1 MAHVAKWK
9 RERVQELVDLM
20 VNSHVVGIVDL
31 HGIPA
36 AQMISMRAVLRGK
49 ADVNMTRNTLMDLAI
64 TEAAKQR
71 PGLEQLKQLV
81 DGQCAIVTTD
91 ENPFKLFRQM
101 EGTKTPAPAKTGDI
115 APEDI
120 VVKAGDTPFKPG
132 PIIGELQKAGIPAA
146 IEAGKIIIKKDKVLV
161 PKGEPVPD
169 EVAKVLVKLEILP
182 MIVGMDLRGAFED
195 GVLYGKDVL
204 NVPADYY
211 PNMIGLAAR
220 NALGLSLSIAYI
232 TPQTVT
238 PLLSKAYREAMALSV
253 AGAFPT
259 KESIGAILA
268 KADAQMMTLASI
280 TGLEDDRIKNRMAAV
295 PATKPVSEPKAAE
308 AKKEEE
314 EEQVSEEEA
323 AAGLSSLFD

>member
-9 RERVQELVDLM
+9 KEVVQELVDRM
-20 VNSHVVGIVDL
+20 VHSHVVGIVDL

-36 AQMISMRAVLRGK
+36 AQMISMRAGLRGK
-49 ADVNMTRNTLMDLAI
+49 AHVNMTRNTLMDLAI

-71 PGLEQLKQLV
+71 PGLEQLKQII

-91 ENPFKLFRQM
+91 INPFKLFRQM

-120 VVKAGDTPFKPG
+120 AVKAGDTPFKPG

-146 IEAGKIIIKKDKVLV
+146 IESGKIIIKKDKVLV

-169 EVAKVLVKLEILP
+169 EVAKVLAKLEILP
-182 MIVGMDLRGAFED
+182 MIVGMDLRAAFED

-211 PNMIGLAAR
+211 TNMLGLAAR
-220 NALGLSLSIAYI
+220 SALGLSLSIAYV

-259 KESIGAILA
+259 KDSIGAILA

-280 TGLEDDRIKNRMAAV
+280 TGLEDERIKNRKAAV
-295 PATKPVSEPKAAE
+295 PVAQPVSGSKAVE

-314 EEQVSEEEA
+314 EEQVSEEQA

>member
-1 MAHVAKWK
+1 MAHVANWK
-9 RERVQELVDLM
+9 KERVQELVDLM
-20 VNSHVVGIVDL
+20 AHSHVVGIVNL

-36 AQMISMRAVLRGK
+36 AQMISMRAGLRGK
-49 ADVNMTRNTLMDLAI
+49 ANVSMTRNTLMDLAI
-64 TEAAKQR
+64 TEAAKLR
-71 PGLEQLKQLV
+71 PGLEQLRPIV

-91 ENPFKLFRQM
+91 INPFKLFRQM

-120 VVKAGDTPFKPG
+120 AVKAGDTPFKPG
-132 PIIGELQKAGIPAA
+132 PVIGELQKAGIPAA
-146 IEAGKIIIKKDKVLV
+146 IESGKIIIKKDKVLV

-169 EVAKVLVKLEILP
+169 EVAKVLVRLEILP
-182 MIVGMDLRGAFED
+182 MIVGMDLRAAFED

-211 PNMIGLAAR
+211 TNMLGLAAR
-220 NALGLSLSIAYI
+220 SALGLSLSIAYV

-238 PLLSKAYREAMALSV
+238 PLLSKAYRQAMALSV

-280 TGLEDDRIKNRMAAV
+280 IGLEDERIKNKMAAV
-295 PATKPVSEPKAAE
+295 PAAQPVSETKAVE
-308 AKKEEE
+308 AKNEE

>member
-9 RERVQELVDLM
+9 KDVVQELVDLM
-20 VNSHVVGIVDL
+20 VHSHAVGIVDL

-36 AQMISMRAVLRGK
+36 AQMISMRAGLRGK
-49 ADVNMTRNTLMDLAI
+49 AEVNMTRNTLMDLAI
-64 TEAAKQR
+64 TEAAKQK
-71 PGLEQLKQLV
+71 PGLEQLRPLI

-91 ENPFKLFRQM
+91 INPFKLFRQM
-101 EGTKTPAPAKTGDI
+101 EGTKTPAPAKAGDI

-120 VVKAGDTPFKPG
+120 VVKAGETPFKPG

-146 IEAGKIIIKKDKVLV
+146 IESGKIVVKKDKVLV

-169 EVAKVLVKLEILP
+169 EVAKVLVKMEILP
-182 MIVGMDLRGAFED
+182 MIVGMDLRAAFEG

-204 NVPADYY
+204 NVPVDYY
-211 PNMIGLAAR
+211 TNMMGVAAR
-220 NALGLSLSIAYI
+220 NALGLSLSIAYV

-259 KESIGAILA
+259 KDSIGAILA

-280 TGLEDDRIKNRMAAV
+280 VGLEDERIKNRMAAIHV
-295 PATKPVSEPKAAE
+295 AKPVSEPKVVE
-308 AKKEEE
+308 AKNEKEEE
-314 EEQVSEEEA
+314 KVSEEEA

>member
-1 MAHVAKWK
+1 
-9 RERVQELVDLM
+9 
-20 VNSHVVGIVDL
+20 
-31 HGIPA
+31 
-36 AQMISMRAVLRGK
+36 
-49 ADVNMTRNTLMDLAI
+49 
-64 TEAAKQR
+64 
-71 PGLEQLKQLV
+71 
-81 DGQCAIVTTD
+81 
-91 ENPFKLFRQM
+91 
-101 EGTKTPAPAKTGDI
+101 
-115 APEDI
+115 
-120 VVKAGDTPFKPG
+120 
-132 PIIGELQKAGIPAA
+132 
-146 IEAGKIIIKKDKVLV
+146 
-161 PKGEPVPD
+161 
-169 EVAKVLVKLEILP
+169 VKLEILP

-220 NALGLSLSIAYI
+220 NALGLSLSIAYV

-280 TGLEDDRIKNRMAAV
+280 TGLEDDRLKNRKAAV
-295 PATKPVSEPKAAE
+295 TAAAPVSESKAVEAE
-308 AKKEEE
+308 KDEE

>member
-9 RERVQELVDLM
+9 MERVQELVDMM
-20 VNSHVVGIVDL
+20 VHSHAVGIVNL

-36 AQMISMRAVLRGK
+36 AQMISMRAGLRGK
-49 ADVNMTRNTLMDLAI
+49 ANVSMTRNTLMDLAI

-71 PGLEQLKQLV
+71 PGLEQLRPLV

-91 ENPFKLFRQM
+91 INPFKLFRQM
-101 EGTKTPAPAKTGDI
+101 ESTKTPAPAKAGDI
-115 APEDI
+115 APMDI
-120 VVKAGDTPFKPG
+120 AVKAGDTPFKPG

-146 IEAGKIIIKKDKVLV
+146 IESGKIIIKKDKVLV
-161 PKGEPVPD
+161 PQGEPVPD

-182 MIVGMDLRGAFED
+182 MIVGMDLRAAFED

-204 NVPADYY
+204 DVPVDHYT
-211 PNMIGLAAR
+211 NLMGQAAR
-220 NALGLSLSIAYI
+220 NALGLSLSIAYV

-238 PLLSKAYREAMALSV
+238 PLLSKAYRQALALSV

-259 KESIGAILA
+259 KDNVGSLLA
-268 KADAQMMTLASI
+268 KADAHMMALASVI
-280 TGLEDDRIKNRMAAV
+280 GLEDERIKNRTVAAS
-295 PATKPVSEPKAAE
+295 AAEPVSEPKAEE
-308 AKKEEE
+308 AKKDDEEP
-314 EEQVSEEEA
+314 VSEEEA

>member
-9 RERVQELVDLM
+9 TDRVQELVDLM
-20 VNSHVVGIVDL
+20 VHSHVVGIVDL

-36 AQMISMRAVLRGK
+36 AQMISMRAGLRSK
-49 ADVNMTRNTLMDLAI
+49 AHVNMTRNTLMDLAI

-71 PGLEQLKQLV
+71 PGLEQLRPVV

-91 ENPFKLFRQM
+91 INPFKLFRQM
-101 EGTKTPAPAKTGDI
+101 EGTKTPAPARSGDI

-120 VVKAGDTPFKPG
+120 AVKAGDTPFKPG

-146 IEAGKIIIKKDKVLV
+146 IESGKIIIKKDKVLV
-161 PKGEPVPD
+161 PKGEPVPE
-169 EVAKVLVKLEILP
+169 EVAKVLAKLEILP
-182 MIVGMDLRGAFED
+182 MIVGMDLRAAFED
-195 GVLYGKDVL
+195 GVLYGRDVL
-204 NVPADYY
+204 NIPADHYT
-211 PNMIGLAAR
+211 NMLGLAAR
-220 NALGLSLSIAYI
+220 SALGLSLSIAYV

-259 KESIGAILA
+259 KDSIGAILA

-280 TGLEDDRIKNRMAAV
+280 IGLEDERIKSRTAAA
-295 PATKPVSEPKAAE
+295 PAAKPVSEPKAAE
-308 AKKEEE
+308 AKKDEE

>member
-9 RERVQELVDLM
+9 KDRVQELVDLM
-20 VNSHVVGIVDL
+20 VHSHVVGIVDL

-36 AQMISMRAVLRGK
+36 AQMISMRAGLRGK
-49 ADVNMTRNTLMDLAI
+49 ANVNMTRNTLMDLAI

-71 PGLEQLKQLV
+71 PGLEQLKQII

-91 ENPFKLFRQM
+91 INPFKLFRQM

-120 VVKAGDTPFKPG
+120 AVKAGDTPFKPG

-146 IEAGKIIIKKDKVLV
+146 IEGGKIIIKKDKVLV

-169 EVAKVLVKLEILP
+169 EVAKVLAKLEILP
-182 MIVGMDLRGAFED
+182 MIVGMDLRAAFED

-211 PNMIGLAAR
+211 TNMLGLAAR
-220 NALGLSLSIAYI
+220 SALGLSLSIAYV

-253 AGAFPT
+253 ASAYPT
-259 KESIGAILA
+259 KDSIGAILA

-280 TGLEDDRIKNRMAAV
+280 TGLEDERIQNRKAAV
-295 PATKPVSEPKAAE
+295 PAAQPVSESKAVE
-308 AKKEEE
+308 AKKDEE
-314 EEQVSEEEA
+314 EEQVSEEQA

>member
-9 RERVQELVDLM
+9 RERVQELVDMM
-20 VNSHVVGIVDL
+20 VHSHAVGIVDL

-36 AQMISMRAVLRGK
+36 TQMISMRAGLRGK
-49 ADVNMTRNTLMDLAI
+49 ANVSMTRNTLMDLAI

-71 PGLEQLKQLV
+71 PGLEQLRPLV

-91 ENPFKLFRQM
+91 INPFKLFRQM
-101 EGTKTPAPAKTGDI
+101 ESTKTPAPAKAGDI

-132 PIIGELQKAGIPAA
+132 PIIGELQRAGVPAA
-146 IEAGKIIIKKDKVLV
+146 IESGKIIIKKDKVLV

-182 MIVGMDLRGAFED
+182 MIVGMDLRAAFED

-204 NVPADYY
+204 NVPTDHYI
-211 PNMIGLAAR
+211 NLLGLAAR
-220 NALGLSLSIAYI
+220 NALGLSLSIAYV

-238 PLLSKAYREAMALSV
+238 PLLSRAYRQALALSV

-259 KESIGAILA
+259 KDSIGAILA
-268 KADAQMMTLASI
+268 RADAQMMALASI
-280 TGLEDDRIKNRMAAV
+280 IGLEDERIKNRMAAV
-295 PATKPVSEPKAAE
+295 PAARPVSEPKAAE
-308 AKKEEE
+308 AKKDEEE
-314 EEQVSEEEA
+314 KQVSEEEA

>member
-9 RERVQELVDLM
+9 RERVQGLVDQM
-20 VNSHVVGIVDL
+20 VNSQVVGIVDL

-36 AQMISMRAVLRGK
+36 AQMISMRAGLRGK
-49 ADVNMTRNTLMDLAI
+49 AEVSMTRNTLMDLAI
-64 TEAAKQR
+64 TEAAKKR
-71 PGLEQLKQLV
+71 PGLEQLRRMV
-81 DGQCAIVTTD
+81 EGQCAIVTTD

-101 EGTKTPAPAKTGDI
+101 EGTKTPAPAKPGDI

-120 VVKAGDTPFKPG
+120 VVKAGETPFKPG

-146 IEAGKIIIKKDKVLV
+146 IESGKIIIKKDKVLV
-161 PKGEPVPD
+161 PKGEPVPE
-169 EVAKVLVKLEILP
+169 EVAKVLAKLEILP
-182 MIVGMDLRGAFED
+182 MIVGMDLRAAFED

-211 PNMIGLAAR
+211 TNLLGLAAR
-220 NALGLSLSIAYI
+220 NALGLSLSIAYV

-253 AGAFPT
+253 ASAFPT
-259 KESIGAILA
+259 RESIGAILA

-280 TGLEDDRIKNRMAAV
+280 IGLEDDRIKHRMAAV
-295 PATKPVSEPKAAE
+295 PAAKPVNEPKAAE

-314 EEQVSEEEA
+314 EERVSEEEA

>member
-9 RERVQELVDLM
+9 KDMVQELVDNM
-20 VNSHVVGIVDL
+20 VHSHVVGIVDL

-36 AQMISMRAVLRGK
+36 AQMISMRAGLRGK
-49 ADVNMTRNTLMDLAI
+49 AHVNMTRNTLMDLAI
-64 TEAAKQR
+64 TEAAKQK
-71 PGLEQLKQLV
+71 PGLEQLRPII
-81 DGQCAIVTTD
+81 DGQCAIVTSD
-91 ENPFKLFRQM
+91 INPFKLFRQM

-120 VVKAGDTPFKPG
+120 MVKAGDTPFKPG

-169 EVAKVLVKLEILP
+169 EVAKVLAKLEILP
-182 MIVGMDLRGAFED
+182 MIVGMDLRAVFED
-195 GVLYGKDVL
+195 GVIYGKDVL
-204 NVPADYY
+204 NVPADHYT
-211 PNMIGLAAR
+211 NMIGLAAR
-220 NALGLSLSIAYI
+220 NALGLSLSIAYV

-253 AGAFPT
+253 ASVFPT
-259 KESIGAILA
+259 KDSIGAILA

-280 TGLEDDRIKNRMAAV
+280 TGLEDDRIKSKKAAV
-295 PATKPVSEPKAAE
+295 YVAPVNEPKAVE
-308 AKKEEE
+308 AKKKEVEEE
-314 EEQVSEEEA
+314 KVSEEDA

>member
-9 RERVQELVDLM
+9 KERVQELVDMM
-20 VNSHVVGIVDL
+20 VHSHVVGIVDL

-101 EGTKTPAPAKTGDI
+101 EATKTPAPAKSGDI

-120 VVKAGDTPFKPG
+120 AVKAGDTPFKPG

-146 IEAGKIIIKKDKVLV
+146 IEGGKIIIKKDKVLV

-169 EVAKVLVKLEILP
+169 EVAKVLAKLEILP
-182 MIVGMDLRGAFED
+182 MIVGMDLRAAFED

-204 NVPADYY
+204 NIPAGHYT
-211 PNMIGLAAR
+211 NMLGLAAR
-220 NALGLSLSIAYI
+220 NALGLSLSIAYV

-259 KESIGAILA
+259 KESIAAILA

-280 TGLEDDRIKNRMAAV
+280 TGLEDDRIKNRKAAV
-295 PATKPVSEPKAAE
+295 TAAAPVSESKAVEAE
-308 AKKEEE
+308 KDEE

>member
-9 RERVQELVDLM
+9 KDMVQELVDNM
-20 VNSHVVGIVDL
+20 VHSHVVGIVDL

-36 AQMISMRAVLRGK
+36 AQMISMRAGLRGK
-49 ADVNMTRNTLMDLAI
+49 AHVNMTRNTLMDLAI
-64 TEAAKQR
+64 TEAAKQK
-71 PGLEQLKQLV
+71 PGLEQLRPII
-81 DGQCAIVTTD
+81 DGQCAIVTSD
-91 ENPFKLFRQM
+91 INPFKLFRQM

-120 VVKAGDTPFKPG
+120 MVKAGDTPFKPG

-169 EVAKVLVKLEILP
+169 EVAKVLAKLEILP
-182 MIVGMDLRGAFED
+182 MIVGMDLRAVFED
-195 GVLYGKDVL
+195 GVIYGKDVL

-211 PNMIGLAAR
+211 TNMIGLAAR
-220 NALGLSLSIAYI
+220 NALGLSLSIAYV

-238 PLLSKAYREAMALSV
+238 PLISKAYREAMALSV
-253 AGAFPT
+253 ASVFPT
-259 KESIGAILA
+259 KDSIGAILA

-280 TGLEDDRIKNRMAAV
+280 TGLEDDRIKSKKAAV
-295 PATKPVSEPKAAE
+295 HVAPVNEPKAVE
-308 AKKEEE
+308 AKKNEVEEE
-314 EEQVSEEEA
+314 KVSEEDA